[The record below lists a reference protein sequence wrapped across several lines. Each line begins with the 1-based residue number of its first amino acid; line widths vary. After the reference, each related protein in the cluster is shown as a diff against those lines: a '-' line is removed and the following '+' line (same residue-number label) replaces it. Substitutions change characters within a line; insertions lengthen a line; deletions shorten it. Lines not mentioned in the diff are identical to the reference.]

1 MHLGAGRVPGALAS
15 WNVSSS
21 CGARLRRSLKGPA
34 IASIAVALALAC
46 TDPAGADVCP
56 PAGGAWL
63 RVAFAGDGF
72 TPALRARVIEQLGA
86 EFHGHSLAL
95 CEASEVSAASA
106 GAPPLADIALA
117 LSPESVLS
125 LEVRDAV
132 TGKQITRE
140 LALGG
145 VPRDAL
151 ALSITLAAEELVHA
165 SWIEAALAPPPA
177 PAAPAG
183 VQPVPAPVLEVN
195 AVEVARMP
203 EVARSQ
209 HSWMA
214 QAAVLGAAEGSSG
227 GQTDLGGDVS
237 FALGGRLAMGARVGL
252 RVAPDVKSAHG
263 SVRGRELLA
272 GLGVAYAIV
281 PRDAPW
287 GGDIG
292 VRADLI
298 DVEFSGV
305 AASGAPGAGAITV
318 REGAALGAM
327 MSGTLGGWAR
337 LGGPWRIVADAAVG
351 APIHS
356 VTASDAH
363 ETATGVSG
371 ITLGL
376 ALGVGVTLPN

>member
-1 MHLGAGRVPGALAS
+1 VHLGARRVPGALAS
-15 WNVSSS
+15 WNVSSG

-34 IASIAVALALAC
+34 IASIAVALALAW
-46 TDPAGADVCP
+46 TDPARADVCP
-56 PAGGAWL
+56 PAGEAWL

-72 TPALRARVIEQLGA
+72 TPALRARVLEQLGA
-86 EFHGHSLAL
+86 EFHAHSLAL
-95 CEASEVSAASA
+95 CDASDASA
-106 GAPPLADIALA
+106 TPAPLADIALA

-140 LALGG
+140 LPLGG

-165 SWIEAALAPPPA
+165 SWIEAALAPPPV
-177 PAAPAG
+177 PAAPTG
-183 VQPVPAPVLEVN
+183 LQPVPAPVLEVN

-203 EVARSQ
+203 QAERAQ

-237 FALGGRLAMGARVGL
+237 FAIGGRLAMAARAGL
-252 RVAPDVKSAHG
+252 RVAPDVKSVHG

-272 GLGVAYAIV
+272 GLGVAYAVV
-281 PRDAPW
+281 PRDAPF
-287 GGDIG
+287 GGDVGI
-292 VRADLI
+292 RADLI
-298 DVEFSGV
+298 DVQFSGIP
-305 AASGAPGAGAITV
+305 ASGAPGAAAITV
-318 REGAALGAM
+318 REGAALGAV

-371 ITLGL
+371 VTLGL